1 MRAKNYVTALLNS
14 WYLGNNIHQILRGG
28 WGSVPLHKGEIISC
42 KVSIH
47 VEDFRR
53 VDISV

>member
-1 MRAKNYVTALLNS
+1 MRAKNYLTALLNS
-14 WYLGNNIHQILRGG
+14 WYLGNNIHQILRGRQG
-28 WGSVPLHKGEIISC
+28 NVPLHKGEVIPY

-47 VEDFRR
+47 VEGIRR